1 MWLKGMAYIIR
12 PMRLED
18 ISQVMQIERESFPAP
33 WSATNFRYEL
43 LFNRTARYF
52 VACVPLPE
60 NVAKGSSWLDTLISR
75 VQRLFS
81 RSEEQAIDDQW
92 VVGYAGLWFM
102 SDEAHL
108 TTIAVRETYQRLG
121 LGELLL
127 ISAIELA
134 RERNSQF
141 MTLEVRLSNA
151 AAQALYTKYGF
162 TEVGIRRGYYYDT
175 GEDALLMTTE
185 KITSASFEGQFQRL
199 KQAHAERWARQSP

>member
-60 NVAKGSSWLDTLISR
+60 NAAKGGSRLDALISR

-81 RSEEQAIDDQW
+81 KSEEQAIDNQW

-108 TTIAVRETYQRLG
+108 TTIAVRETYQHQG
-121 LGELLL
+121 LGEVLL

-134 RERNSQF
+134 REGNAQF
-141 MTLEVRLSNA
+141 ITLEVRPSNV

-162 TEVGIRRGYYYDT
+162 SGVGVRRGYYYDT
-175 GEDALLMTTE
+175 GEDALLMATE
-185 KITSASFEGQFQRL
+185 KITSDSFEGQFQRL
-199 KQAHAERWARQSP
+199 KQAHAESWGRPKL

>member
-1 MWLKGMAYIIR
+1 MAYIIR

-18 ISQVMQIERESFPAP
+18 ISQVAQIERESFPSP

-43 LFNRTARYF
+43 LFNRSARYF
-52 VACVPLPE
+52 VACGPLPE
-60 NVAKGSSWLDTLISR
+60 NASQGSSRLDMLISR

-81 RSEEQAIDDQW
+81 KSKEQAIDDQW

-108 TTIAVRETYQRLG
+108 TTIAVRESYQQQG

-134 RERNSQF
+134 MERNAQF
-141 MTLEVRLSNA
+141 ITLEVRPSNV
-151 AAQALYTKYGF
+151 AAQALYRKYGF
-162 TEVGIRRGYYYDT
+162 TEVGVRHGYYYDT
-175 GEDALLMTTE
+175 GEDALLMATG
-185 KITSASFEGQFQRL
+185 KITSPSFQEQFQRL
-199 KQAHAERWARQSP
+199 KQAHAERRGRQKS